1 MNIKNMEDYFYE
13 NIVIDGKKNIT
24 VTTSSQDEK
33 DIDLSTIS
41 NSDIKKVGKTRTIT
55 SSHDIILL
63 LDNNKKYNLNI
74 CSVKGN
80 ILISNFSGV
89 NISIDN
95 GIAQKMRLTS
105 IHGEILNNGIAT
117 SDELQIRNTHG
128 SIYAKNLT
136 SNVAKIYNVHSNIVL
151 KNVYFETSDIENV
164 HKDIEIEAI
173 EGSTINIHSHSAHS
187 KKSITHIKR
196 K

>member
-63 LDNNKKYNLNI
+63 LM
-74 CSVKGN
+74 
-80 ILISNFSGV
+80 F
-89 NISIDN
+89 
-95 GIAQKMRLTS
+95 
-105 IHGEILNNGIAT
+105 
-117 SDELQIRNTHG
+117 
-128 SIYAKNLT
+128 
-136 SNVAKIYNVHSNIVL
+136 
-151 KNVYFETSDIENV
+151 
-164 HKDIEIEAI
+164 
-173 EGSTINIHSHSAHS
+173 
-187 KKSITHIKR
+187 
-196 K
+196 